1 MNDLLANSI
10 LVICLL
16 IVFGILMWG
25 IITMGRGGEYNK
37 SKSNL
42 LMRYRIIFHQKN
54 NYFIARLFLIEFFP
68 MKLRQFSNAF
78 IYLFSP
84 NI

>member
-25 IITMGRGGEYNK
+25 VITMGRGGDYNK

-42 LMRYRIIFHQKN
+42 IMRYRIIFQA
-54 NYFIARLFLIEFFP
+54 IAIIAVSYTHLTLPTSR
-68 MKLRQFSNAF
+68 SV
-78 IYLFSP
+78 
-84 NI
+84 